1 MGNIVTPDQG
11 LLPLPAYS
19 GIATTP
25 YPWWLNTALAIWA
38 LLALICCWLLLLL
51 YLLRYC
57 CRWCR
62 QRKYAADRKSYRER
76 FFGSG
81 SAKGRQ
87 NIYVGKDQH
96 FATAPLPP
104 VPPYA
109 IHDGNEVTFRDIHE
123 RRIVQDD
130 FYGDIN
136 PYVTA
141 AAIGADNDAFESG
154 SEFISEE
161 EIRSH
166 DINKKSNDVRLLAN
180 GRHPIT
186 VVSDKTSSG
195 IKENIETNIQRN
207 ITKNFY
213 INEEQ
218 NYFIQKEPL
227 IETSNFLHDQ
237 EIQRLPGPTVTTVN
251 MAAERITDNPNWE
264 NVNVKEDIGDQNP
277 KKASSEM
284 VINDPS
290 LFEQDVK
297 YEKQPNI
304 YTHRPVSPDIPRV
317 QNKKL
322 GKQSSKISD
331 DGSTTSEMSGHD
343 SESIYE
349 TIRVF
354 TPRKQPLPPLA
365 DEDEYKT
372 AGVDEVEFEIKDLV
386 RLQQAN
392 AQNSGAYDDILLSKS
407 ISRQHHTPLVSSL
420 SSSSTL
426 NNLMPTN
433 SQQDRRN
440 VVSGEEEKEETVT
453 ETIKTQQIQTTFHQ
467 IGQHLDDS
475 AFFIPLAS
483 SIKYHQGQQNDD
495 RKIIIPVSASSVS
508 HEEKPALE
516 HF

>member
-1 MGNIVTPDQG
+1 MITIQLECAHTVRKNVYWKEISAVTPTNKSRE
-11 LLPLPAYS
+11 AS
-19 GIATTP
+19 KNRI
-25 YPWWLNTALAIWA
+25 LNTFREITL
-38 LLALICCWLLLLL
+38 
-51 YLLRYC
+51 
-57 CRWCR
+57 
-62 QRKYAADRKSYRER
+62 KSNERKSLRER
-76 FFGSG
+76 FFGS
-81 SAKGRQ
+81 SSSNGRQ
-87 NIYVGKDQH
+87 NVYVGKDQH

-109 IHDGNEVTFRDIHE
+109 IHNGNEVTFRDIHE

-141 AAIGADNDAFESG
+141 AAIGADNEAFESG

-161 EIRSH
+161 EVRSR
-166 DINKKSNDVRLLAN
+166 DMRKKSNGVRLLAN
-180 GRHPIT
+180 GRHPMI
-186 VVSDKTSSG
+186 VVSDKSSDG
-195 IKENIETNIQRN
+195 IKENIETNVQRN

-218 NYFIQKEPL
+218 NYFIQKDPL
-227 IETSNFLHDQ
+227 IETSNHLHDQ
-237 EIQRLPGPTVTTVN
+237 EIQTVPGLTVTTVN

-264 NVNVKEDIGDQNP
+264 NVNLKEDFDDQNP
-277 KKASSEM
+277 KKASSAI
-284 VINDPS
+284 VANDTS
-290 LFEQDVK
+290 LFQQDVK

-304 YTHRPVSPDIPRV
+304 YTHRPVSPEILHV
-317 QNKKL
+317 ENKKL
-322 GKQSSKISD
+322 GKHSSIISD

-354 TPRKQPLPPLA
+354 TPRKQPLPPLE

-386 RLQQAN
+386 RLQKGN
-392 AQNSGAYDDILLSKS
+392 AKNSGIYDNIILSTN
-407 ISRQHHTPLVSSL
+407 ISGQHLTPRVSSL

-426 NNLMPTN
+426 NNLLPTD
-433 SQQDRRN
+433 SQHNQNN

-453 ETIKTQQIQTTFHQ
+453 ETIKTQEIQTTFRQ

-475 AFFIPLAS
+475 AFFIPLGS
-483 SIKYHQGQQNDD
+483 SSRYHELQKAEN
-495 RKIIIPVSASSVS
+495 RNTNIPLSRSPLS
-508 HEEKPALE
+508 HEEKPAIQHL
-516 HF
+516 